1 MCVCDSVCECV
12 CIGFIV
18 LLSLLRWNA
27 LIPVV
32 RSLGTILMCLAPT
45 LSWVRRPASPRSL
58 RVLVLLS
65 VLELKYQEV
74 CHLRTLLHRQRNNN
88 QMEFKN
94 RGRYQKIKEKKNKE
108 RKSKKV
114 RQQKKLQT
122 KRKRNVNEN
131 QKQNEKLKQN
141 ETIIKNRKNYEEQEQ
156 KPIEKTAD

>member
-1 MCVCDSVCECV
+1 
-12 CIGFIV
+12 
-18 LLSLLRWNA
+18 
-27 LIPVV
+27 
-32 RSLGTILMCLAPT
+32 MCLAPT

-114 RQQKKLQT
+114 REQKTSNKAKT
-122 KRKRNVNEN
+122 KR
-131 QKQNEKLKQN
+131 
-141 ETIIKNRKNYEEQEQ
+141 
-156 KPIEKTAD
+156 